1 MTIDVLPRLRAGRVR
16 RRRKTATTT
25 KDTKTTDMIT
35 TMAIMTIEEPMTMLD
50 MASIMTIRTLEHM
63 VHHGRSRDRSVG
75 VMVLPRNTN
84 DMIRAIRTMIS
95 RISMGT
101 MTAAIQMLMGIL
113 REVEGMGR

>member
-16 RRRKTATTT
+16 RKRKTATTT

-35 TMAIMTIEEPMTMLD
+35 TMAIMAIEEPMMMLD

-63 VHHGRSRDRSVG
+63 VLLGRSRDRSGG

-84 DMIRAIRTMIS
+84 DTTRVIRTMIT
-95 RISMGT
+95 RVSMGT
-101 MTAAIQMLMGIL
+101 MTAAIQILVDL